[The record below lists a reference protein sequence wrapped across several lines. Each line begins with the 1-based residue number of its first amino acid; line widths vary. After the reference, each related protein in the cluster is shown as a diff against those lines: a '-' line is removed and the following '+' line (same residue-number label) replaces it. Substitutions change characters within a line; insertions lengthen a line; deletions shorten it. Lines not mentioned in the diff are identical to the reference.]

1 MGTLLGCFLSLF
13 VVNWLQLP
21 LTHLIVSSLIGIFV
35 YALKPGTVLQ
45 VTMATIFGLCLATIS
60 LRGMYAAELRVSFII
75 GNFVVC
81 LIDLGLFVYQRI
93 LRFKKCGTEG
103 DLPVVHTDPKC

>member
-60 LRGMYAAELRVSFII
+60 LRGMYAAELRVSFVLLAI
-75 GNFVVC
+75 FVVC

-93 LRFKKCGTEG
+93 LRFKSVAQRVIYPLC
-103 DLPVVHTDPKC
+103 HTFNF

>member
-1 MGTLLGCFLSLF
+1 MGDSFSLF

-21 LTHLIVSSLIGIFV
+21 LTHLVVSSIIGIFV

-60 LRGMYAAELRVSFII
+60 LRGMYAAELRVSFVLLAI
-75 GNFVVC
+75 FVVC

-93 LRFKKCGTEG
+93 LRF
-103 DLPVVHTDPKC
+103 